1 MRAKRLAEV
10 TKEDHTAVMKI
21 WARRRK
27 FLTSTRTRVANRLHA
42 VILELVPSGYRGE
55 IYANKVERLLEALEP
70 AGAVATARKE
80 LAEELL
86 ADLRRLD
93 AQLAEVK
100 GRLEAV
106 VAASGTT
113 TTKIFGAGPVVAAVT
128 IGVTRRRRALPR
140 QGPLRGLQRQCP
152 DRSLL
157 GAEEDLPALHEGQ
170 PPAGPRCPH
179 GGYNPGPLRHS
190 EGRAYYDRK
199 IAEGKTHKEALRSL
213 KRRVSDALFAAM
225 VADARRDREE
235 GRQAKG
241 GPGGQAGDGSAACAA
256 GLHPA
261 KPALRKSRTG
271 ANPKARPRRRAA

>member
-128 IGVTRRRRALPR
+128 IGVTGDVGRFPDKDHFAAYNGSAPIEVSSGPKKIYRLSMRGNR
-140 QGPLRGLQRQCP
+140 QL
-152 DRSLL
+152 DH
-157 GAEEDLPALHEGQ
+157 ALHMAAITQ
-170 PPAGPRCPH
+170 VRYATAMDGPTTT
-179 GGYNPGPLRHS
+179 
-190 EGRAYYDRK
+190 A
-199 IAEGKTHKEALRSL
+199 RS
-213 KRRVSDALFAAM
+213 
-225 VADARRDREE
+225 
-235 GRQAKG
+235 
-241 GPGGQAGDGSAACAA
+241 
-256 GLHPA
+256 
-261 KPALRKSRTG
+261 
-271 ANPKARPRRRAA
+271 PKARPTRRHCAR